1 MNREYRTV
9 PSKALGHPM
18 EILVYGTTG
27 KPLVVFPSQEGRFF
41 DYENFGMIDTIA
53 PFIHQGKIQVYC
65 IDSIDHE
72 TWFSHN
78 TPDLKAQR
86 ADEYDRAVCEDIIP
100 HILADGHEGAGLI
113 AHGCSFGAYHTANF
127 ALRHP
132 EFFDSGIA
140 LSGCYDINFAMAGNS
155 CEGSDRHNPF
165 VYSAKP
171 FSSEKIELFKKNL
184 LIICSGQGAWEEW
197 TGEAIQMCSNLHNQ
211 NIPAL
216 LDLWGFDVN
225 HDWPWWKKMVI
236 YFLEKFDRAGFLR
249 PNHRMTAKESQHFL
263 TNFHSI

>member
-1 MNREYRTV
+1 MNREYRTI
-9 PSKALGHPM
+9 PSNALGHPM
-18 EILVYGTTG
+18 EILVYGNTG

-41 DYENFGMIDTIA
+41 DYENFGMIDIIA

-72 TWFSHN
+72 TWFSQK
-78 TPDLKAQR
+78 TTEQKAAR
-86 ADEYDRAVCEDIIP
+86 ADEYDRAVCEDVIP
-100 HILADGHEGAGLI
+100 HIISDGHEGAGLI

-140 LSGCYDINFAMAGNS
+140 LSGCYDINFALGGKG
-155 CEGSDRHNPF
+155 CEGSDRQNPLI
-165 VYSAKP
+165 YSSWKFP
-171 FSSEKIELFKKNL
+171 EDKLELLKKNL

-197 TGEAIQMCSNLHNQ
+197 TGEAIQMCNNLHSQ
-211 NIPAL
+211 NIPIL

-225 HDWPWWKKMVI
+225 HDWPWWKKMII
-236 YFLEKFDRAGFLR
+236 YFLEKFDRAGFLQAK
-249 PNHRMTAKESQHFL
+249 HRMSAAENRHFL
-263 TNFHSI
+263 ENFHSI